1 MPNKQSLSY
10 GAVQGT
16 GIGLKRATL
25 HLVPGIFTDD
35 TTTGGTY
42 TWSDAMP
49 DGCFYAGCSVEV
61 ITGFLEDTSCVLK
74 AGKTDTE
81 DEFTNGSTVNV
92 FTGGVTVG
100 SEGED
105 QMEWLGGDTTDVYV
119 EITSAAD
126 MTDVLAGSGE
136 GYLHL
141 YYFQVQK

>member
-1 MPNKQSLSY
+1 MPNPQSMAE
-10 GAVQGT
+10 GAKRGT
-16 GIGLKRATL
+16 GIGLQRKTL

-35 TTTGGTY
+35 TSTGGTY

-49 DGCFYAGCSVEV
+49 DGCFYAGLAVEV

-81 DEFTNGSTVNV
+81 DEFTNGSTVNI

-105 QMEWLGGDTTDVYV
+105 PMEWLGGDTTDVYV
-119 EITSAAD
+119 EITSGSD
-126 MTDVLAGSGE
+126 ITDVLAGDGE
-136 GYLHL
+136 AYLYL
-141 YYFQVQK
+141 YYFEVL